1 MSFTCL
7 PPLYG
12 PGHPTRSPPGGS
24 RAPPGVV
31 HDGVEPV
38 GDGEDGAVMELR
50 PDGGL
55 NEVVRFQ
62 VHGRCGLIQHKDLRL
77 PQQGPGQAH
86 ELTLP
91 NA

>member
-1 MSFTCL
+1 MNERTGDWG
-7 PPLYG
+7 G
-12 PGHPTRSPPGGS
+12 PQGPEAFCARASP
-24 RAPPGVV
+24 RVV

-38 GDGEDGAVMELR
+38 SNGEDGTVVKLR

-62 VHGRCGLIQHKDLRL
+62 VHSRRGLIQHKDLRL

-86 ELTLP
+86 KLALP
-91 NA
+91 DA